1 MADVE
6 AMKQRLE
13 AYLKAGFPHREEL
26 SVQQVERMPV
36 GVSYETYLFT
46 TAWNEGGKPCS
57 ESLVVRMEPE
67 SGPVPPYDVRPQY
80 EALKSVHGTA
90 VPVPRVHWL
99 ETDGSALG
107 RPFFVMDK
115 VEGDTLLGAWTRSP
129 DHRES
134 LKEHYV
140 SILAALHALDWQAL
154 ELSTLN
160 VPQHNRHHAE
170 REIARWQGVIEDT
183 QFTPQPVL
191 AELISWLKGNVPQ
204 AGRTTLCHGDYH
216 SRNFLA
222 REGRIVAVLDW
233 EMVGIGDPVSD
244 LAWHS
249 MFMRILRENAFWP
262 EDDFIR
268 RYEETA
274 GVEVDRDSLFFWQIL
289 SWVKLT
295 AIGLAGLRTGIVSS
309 DLDMRQVGLWT
320 MLLPLLQDAPAR
332 MLGF

>member
-13 AYLKAGFPHREEL
+13 SYLRAGFPHREALAVE
-26 SVQQVERMPV
+26 QVERMPV

-46 TAWNEGGKPCS
+46 TSWNEGGSSLS

-67 SGPVPPYDVRPQY
+67 TGPVPPYDVRPQY
-80 EALKSVHGTA
+80 EALRSVHGTG

-99 ETDGSALG
+99 ETDSAVLG

-115 VEGDTLLGAWTRSP
+115 VDGETLLAAWTREP
-129 DHRES
+129 EHRPQLMED
-134 LKEHYV
+134 YI
-140 SILAALHALDWQAL
+140 SILATLHELDWQSL
-154 ELSTLN
+154 DLSTLT
-160 VPQHNRHHAE
+160 VPAHDRHHAE
-170 REIARWQGVIEDT
+170 NEIARWESVIEET
-183 QFTPQPVL
+183 QFSPEPVL
-191 AELISWLKGNVPQ
+191 AELISWLRRNVPP

-222 REGRIVAVLDW
+222 RDGRIVAVLDW
-233 EMVGIGDPVSD
+233 EMVGIGDPISD

-268 RYEETA
+268 SYEETA
-274 GVEVDRDSLFFWQIL
+274 GVEVDRDSLFFWQVL

-309 DLDMRQVGLWT
+309 DLDMRQVGLWS